1 MKKQKVLNAFKAF
14 EIENTKYV
22 LGGKKTCTWVGKDKN
37 GNTICDI
44 FDSKTNTESCG
55 VPDSGLS
62 VGESWG
68 NLVYAEPGMTTKF
81 TQIRQGLF

>member
-14 EIENTKYV
+14 EIENTKNV

-55 VPDSGLS
+55 VPDSGIS

-68 NLVYAEPGMTTKF
+68 NAVAEPGMTTKF